1 MSGLIKTNTEEL
13 RDILQ
18 KVSELP
24 EAGGIELPELTN
36 EGSAS
41 DLMLNKELIDGN
53 GNVITGTFT
62 IDNELTEQDNL
73 ITQIQTAVDSLP
85 EADSSGGNLET
96 ASVYVD
102 VTTMSI
108 CTYVSVNGV
117 VTIKDTAETIDVV
130 VPSLCLV
137 QAVGDTFR
145 NYSHSGDISYRLSLS
160 NCRFLQIN
168 GNGSIYAE
176 GIGDAHLGGGDN

>member
-1 MSGLIKTNTEEL
+1 MSIKQNITS
-13 RDILQ
+13 LQ
-18 KVSELP
+18 NLLEQVNALP
-24 EAGGIELPELTN
+24 EAGGVELPELQN

-62 IDNELTEQDNL
+62 IDNELTEQDDL
-73 ITQIQTAVDSLP
+73 ITQIQAAVDSLP

-117 VTIKDTAETIDVV
+117 VTIRDTAETIDVV

-137 QAVGDTFR
+137 
-145 NYSHSGDISYRLSLS
+145 
-160 NCRFLQIN
+160 
-168 GNGSIYAE
+168 
-176 GIGDAHLGGGDN
+176 